1 MFAKSTLTNGYI
13 LHILIPEL
21 FPYHTLAT
29 PSLRLDSLE
38 KLLSRAY
45 PEDWSYLG
53 WMASLFALFELPV
66 NQPLPIA
73 PFTHLGDANDSGH
86 HIWLRADQIG
96 RASCRERV

>member
-1 MFAKSTLTNGYI
+1 MFAKSTLTSGYI

-45 PEDWSYLG
+45 LEDWTHPG

-73 PFTHLGDANDSGH
+73 PLTRLGDVNDSDH
-86 HIWLRADQIG
+86 HLVTSRSG
-96 RASCRERV
+96 SLTGLS